1 MPDNE
6 VDDFEL
12 TPPLPARAT
21 KRALVLAAVSC
32 RGVIENDPDSAGAEG
47 LRSRLLPWLDEV
59 GASSELEDQE
69 RLLLSAPIGSLDP
82 RKSLAA
88 GWQSEGMAAL
98 AWALDCLEL
107 PPFYQQCDPAETAAV
122 MGFLRDIDETPL
134 LKPFLR
140 SADQIGALADSYLTV
155 HWRLREQTLRPRHM
169 DFVDYVARCNWG
181 PLHLDGLEIM
191 DGDLAVKGTPVN
203 QLDESQF
210 QEALSITRERHQA
223 LNWLVGTEELY
234 SDVTTDT

>member
-1 MPDNE
+1 
-6 VDDFEL
+6 
-12 TPPLPARAT
+12 
-21 KRALVLAAVSC
+21 
-32 RGVIENDPDSAGAEG
+32 
-47 LRSRLLPWLDEV
+47 
-59 GASSELEDQE
+59 
-69 RLLLSAPIGSLDP
+69 
-82 RKSLAA
+82 
-88 GWQSEGMAAL
+88 
-98 AWALDCLEL
+98 
-107 PPFYQQCDPAETAAV
+107 

-203 QLDESQF
+203 QLDENQF